1 MKKNSTAR
9 RYSSGG
15 LKSTRAS
22 VVGETGSSQTSPM
35 IFFRFEVIISFKVEK
50 MISNLPVQGGSSENC
65 EEHPKVASNV
75 EEGEE
80 DSRGGG
86 AVVWF

>member
-1 MKKNSTAR
+1 
-9 RYSSGG
+9 
-15 LKSTRAS
+15 
-22 VVGETGSSQTSPM
+22 
-35 IFFRFEVIISFKVEK
+35 
-50 MISNLPVQGGSSENC
+50 MISNLPVHHGCGSSENC
-65 EEHPKVASNV
+65 EELSKVASNV

>member
-1 MKKNSTAR
+1 MKHGKAIQ
-9 RYSSGG
+9 

-22 VVGETGSSQTSPM
+22 FVGETGSSQTSPM

-80 DSRGGG
+80 DSRRGG